1 MHGRQS
7 FEYACLV
14 ASGFML
20 CKLVDKVVKWGKA
33 RAPDA
38 STHVEITHVKVKQG
52 ELDIGELVDMVK
64 SPFAGAIATFSGTTR
79 NNFEDKTVTHLEYEG
94 YVPMAEKQLKLICDE
109 IRAKW
114 QDIISIAIEHKLG
127 SCPILDTSVIIAI
140 SSAHRAAALEATAF
154 AIDSLKATVPI
165 WKKELYAG
173 SCPPK
178 WKENTEFVK
187 R

>member
-1 MHGRQS
+1 
-7 FEYACLV
+7 
-14 ASGFML
+14 
-20 CKLVDKVVKWGKA
+20 
-33 RAPDA
+33 
-38 STHVEITHVKVKQG
+38 
-52 ELDIGELVDMVK
+52 
-64 SPFAGAIATFSGTTR
+64 
-79 NNFEDKTVTHLEYEG
+79 
-94 YVPMAEKQLKLICDE
+94 MAEKQLKLICDE

>member
-52 ELDIGELVDMVK
+52 ELDIGELVDMVRWI
-64 SPFAGAIATFSGTTR
+64 SVRGLGWFGF
-79 NNFEDKTVTHLEYEG
+79 TVG
-94 YVPMAEKQLKLICDE
+94 
-109 IRAKW
+109 
-114 QDIISIAIEHKLG
+114 
-127 SCPILDTSVIIAI
+127 
-140 SSAHRAAALEATAF
+140 
-154 AIDSLKATVPI
+154 
-165 WKKELYAG
+165 
-173 SCPPK
+173 
-178 WKENTEFVK
+178 FV
-187 R
+187 